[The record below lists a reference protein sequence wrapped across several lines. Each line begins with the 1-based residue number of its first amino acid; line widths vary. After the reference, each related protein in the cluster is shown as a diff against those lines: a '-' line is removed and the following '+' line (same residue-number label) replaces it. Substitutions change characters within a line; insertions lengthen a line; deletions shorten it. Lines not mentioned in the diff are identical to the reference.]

1 MAPPL
6 SRLLVIL
13 LLALLFSA
21 GAGADRSTDG
31 GHHQS
36 QTTRHARIFSFGDSL
51 TDTGNALRIL
61 GDRAIISRPPYGETF
76 FGRPSGRASD
86 GRIMID
92 FIGEHHGII
101 AWHFIYRS
109 DERRLLVDDG
119 IVRPC

>member
-1 MAPPL
+1 MAPPPL
-6 SRLLVIL
+6 SRILVIL
-13 LLALLFSA
+13 LALLVSA
-21 GAGADRSTDG
+21 GAGADSSTDDDG
-31 GHHQS
+31 GHQ
-36 QTTRHARIFSFGDSL
+36 TRHARIFSFGDSL

>member
-6 SRLLVIL
+6 SRLLVIF

-36 QTTRHARIFSFGDSL
+36 QTTRHACIFSFGDSL
-51 TDTGNALRIL
+51 TDTGNLLCIL
-61 GDRAIISRPPYGETF
+61 GEGTLISRPPYGETF

-92 FIGEHHGII
+92 FFGEHRHG
-101 AWHFIYRS
+101 
-109 DERRLLVDDG
+109 RLRLS
-119 IVRPC
+119 R

>member
-13 LLALLFSA
+13 LALLFSA
-21 GAGADRSTDG
+21 GAEADSSTDDG

-51 TDTGNALRIL
+51 TDTGNVLRIQ
-61 GDRAIISRPPYGETF
+61 GEQTPISRPPYGETF
-76 FGRPSGRASD
+76 FGHPSGRASD

-92 FIGEHHGII
+92 FLGEHRHG
-101 AWHFIYRS
+101 
-109 DERRLLVDDG
+109 RL
-119 IVRPC
+119 RFSR